1 MLATG
6 GAIFKGVLRLA
17 GTVLAGCLGVSCQYL
32 VYLINGLS
40 YDNTALKFVAMT
52 VLLSLLSG
60 ALAAV
65 GVRYPRYTC
74 EWRAAGAAAALVVG
88 VAVGPGGV
96 P

>member
-1 MLATG
+1 
-6 GAIFKGVLRLA
+6 VQRLA
-17 GTVLAGCLGVSCQYL
+17 GTVLAGCLGVTCQYL
-32 VYLINGLS
+32 VYLVNGLS

-74 EWRAAGAAAALVVG
+74 ER
-88 VAVGPGGV
+88 
-96 P
+96 